1 MDDFLKDEGIH
12 EEVNSGAH
20 KRFLAL
26 QLNDAMETSNM
37 PKIQPNDMDLLLRE
51 IAAWDAASDED
62 ALTIKRML
70 AEMN

>member
-1 MDDFLKDEGIH
+1 
-12 EEVNSGAH
+12 VNAGAH

-37 PKIQPNDMDLLLRE
+37 PKVQPNDMDLLLRE
-51 IAAWDAASDED
+51 IAVWDMASDED
-62 ALTIKRML
+62 ALRIEKML